1 MAHPCWKKD
10 ALGLGFYSQNVHYF
24 QAAAQRTQDSEGQ
37 SRVFSEPDC
46 WPNRDRGLA
55 NLPVWTTL

>member
-1 MAHPCWKKD
+1 MAQPCWKKF
-10 ALGLGFYSQNVHYF
+10 ALGLGFYSQAVHF

-37 SRVFSEPDC
+37 RQVFSEPDC
-46 WPNRDRGLA
+46 WPNRNRGLA